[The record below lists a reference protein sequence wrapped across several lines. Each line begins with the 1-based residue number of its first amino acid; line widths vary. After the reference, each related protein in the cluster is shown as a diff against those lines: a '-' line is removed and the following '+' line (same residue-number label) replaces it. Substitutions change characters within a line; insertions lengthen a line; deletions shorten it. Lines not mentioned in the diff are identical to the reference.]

1 MEAVAADVVFAGNV
15 DGDGIAVRLGRH
27 RAVERGLKRADE
39 RRIWQKRAELADG
52 SEVRR
57 VVRGGDGAEVLHP
70 REHVVRQQLHAAH
83 APRQHDLESDAVQ
96 RPQVGQH
103 GLLQLQQHPFDGL
116 AVRGEDGRLVDER
129 AVFLRFRVKP
139 PRVRPDT
146 LRPAGR
152 RDQLLRHPEQ
162 LILQRR
168 TAHIADQNIHTQAP
182 CFFLYCTRFPPQY
195 QCGKPKGSPFRG
207 AGSAQPR
214 LRGCRRFATAD
225 ASGGPIFSLAR
236 EKIGEKRVRGDAG
249 CILPLNLGKP
259 QCFGLAFHS
268 VVTLRV
274 SATRRLIRG
283 NQICN

>member
-1 MEAVAADVVFAGNV
+1 MHRAALQRQPERGVDRPAVLDRADAPAAAQVADDELQVGPAHPLLRPLGQIFDRRAVEAVAADVVFAGNV
-15 DGDGIAVRLGRH
+15 DGDGIVVRLGRH

-70 REHVVRQQLHAAH
+70 REHVVGQQLHAAH
-83 APRQHDLESDAVQ
+83 APGQHDLEPDAVQ

-139 PRVRPDT
+139 PRVRPDA

-195 QCGKPKGSPFRG
+195 QCGKHKEP
-207 AGSAQPR
+207 
-214 LRGCRRFATAD
+214 LRGELTAKLTER
-225 ASGGPIFSLAR
+225 SL
-236 EKIGEKRVRGDAG
+236 
-249 CILPLNLGKP
+249 
-259 QCFGLAFHS
+259 
-268 VVTLRV
+268 
-274 SATRRLIRG
+274 
-283 NQICN
+283 QICSC